1 MINVFLG
8 CVGLIL
14 ELKSIQ
20 MKKGVNYL
28 FQLSVSNYVFHRTG
42 IFCTYTLD
50 TAYLK
55 GSQFD
60 VKDID
65 SERQ

>member
-28 FQLSVSNYVFHRTG
+28 FQLSVSIMCSTELGFFAH
-42 IFCTYTLD
+42 ILWI
-50 TAYLK
+50 LH
-55 GSQFD
+55 
-60 VKDID
+60 I
-65 SERQ
+65 